1 MSSTLQEP
9 KFHISVASFLYRDN
23 IAANVIVEVPNTA
36 EKKDADKDSR
46 GSSNI
51 YQFTSKYCS
60 YDSSDDE
67 DTTNA
72 NVKDKKV
79 DSKSSSNSDN
89 HSNSNNSGGPKSD
102 SNIRTNCFSDVDS
115 ISTHHNDDACSE
127 ILSCNIIEC
136 LIGNRIFRCS
146 IDIDNKLSSSL
157 EFKEIFTNH
166 STKKQRNA

>member
-9 KFHISVASFLYRDN
+9 KFHISVASLLFRDN

-36 EKKDADKDSR
+36 KKKDADKDSK

-51 YQFTSKYCS
+51 YEFTSKYCS

-67 DTTNA
+67 DTANA
-72 NVKDKKV
+72 KVKDKKV

-89 HSNSNNSGGPKSD
+89 YSNNSGGPKSD
-102 SNIRTNCFSDVDS
+102 SNIKTNCFGDVKT
-115 ISTHHNDDACSE
+115 ISTHHEDDSCSE

-136 LIGNRIFRCS
+136 LIGNRIFRYS
-146 IDIDNKLSSSL
+146 IDTDNKLSSLL

-166 STKKQRNA
+166 STKKYKNA